1 MSKEYCTEQV
11 FQDLGS
17 CKSVTLAMAT
27 TQTANTSKTIYIP
40 PNADTTLLGT
50 DTNQTITNKTIGS
63 STIQSDCT
71 ITNPIADLLD
81 STFTV
86 SNTAAP
92 TKKIKFECGSITA
105 GQTRTLTVP
114 DANLTIVGV
123 DTNQTLT
130 NKTLTA
136 PVISTISNTG
146 TLTLPTSTDT
156 LVGRA
161 TTDTL
166 TNKTLTA
173 PVISTISNTGTLT
186 LPTATTTL
194 TGRNTT
200 DTLTNKTMSDAS
212 NTFTYSVST
221 CTATDWTTPIA
232 SKSYTFYAVKLGY
245 AVFLHF
251 PILSSTTNGATTFTK
266 TGIVPSGYRP
276 PQQVEFI
283 VNVQNNTFTTGLLVI
298 TTGGDVTIYAT
309 LAGGNFTSGSVSF
322 RIGNWCVSYVNAIA

>member
-11 FQDLGS
+11 FQNLGS
-17 CKSVTLAMAT
+17 CTSVTLAMDT
-27 TQTANTSKTIYIP
+27 TQTPNTSKTVYFP
-40 PNADTTLLGT
+40 PNADTTLVGT
-50 DTNQTITNKTIGS
+50 DTTQTLTNKTITGG
-63 STIQSDCT
+63 T
-71 ITNPIADLLD
+71 ITTPTLD
-81 STFTV
+81 ILDASFTI

-92 TKKIKFECGSITA
+92 TKRIKFECGSITA
-105 GQTRTLTVP
+105 GQTRTITAPDGDLTLVGT
-114 DANLTIVGV
+114 ALT
-123 DTNQTLT
+123 QTLT

-146 TLTLPTSTDT
+146 TVTLPTATTT
-156 LVGRA
+156 LVGRD

-173 PVISTISNTGTLT
+173 PIISTISNTGTLT

-194 TGRNTT
+194 TGRDTT
-200 DTLTNKTMSDAS
+200 DTLTNKTIADAS

-245 AVFLHF
+245 TVFLHF
-251 PILSSTTNGATTFTK
+251 PILSSTTNAASTFSK

-298 TTGGDVTIYAT
+298 TSSGDVTIYAT
-309 LAGGNFTSGSVSF
+309 LAGGNFTTGGVSF
-322 RIGNWCVSYVNAIA
+322 RIGNWCVSYTNSIS